1 MNMKIKKAPSL
12 STIIGERIFLLVGS
26 FFVALALETFLSP
39 NKIMDGGTTGLAIIL
54 AHLTPLYLGFWI
66 VLLNIPF
73 LILGHHFFGALFA
86 RRTVLALLF
95 LGFFI
100 YLLHFVP
107 TITNNDLLAS
117 VLGGLAI
124 GIGVGLVIRGRGS
137 IDGIDV
143 LAIVLSRSSRFS
155 LGQIILFFNI
165 FILILGG
172 FVFGWPKMFYSLI
185 TYFFAYQII
194 DLVIRL

>member
-1 MNMKIKKAPSL
+1 MKIKKIPSQSFL
-12 STIIGERIFLLVGS
+12 IGERIFLLIGS
-26 FFVALALETFLSP
+26 FFVALALETFLAP

-54 AHLTPLYLGFWI
+54 SHLTPLYLGFWI

-73 LILGHHFFGALFA
+73 LFIGHYYFGAPFTKRSIMALF
-86 RRTVLALLF
+86 F

-107 TITNNDLLAS
+107 TITNNDFLAS

-124 GIGVGLVIRGRGS
+124 GIGVGLVIRGKGS
-137 IDGIDV
+137 IDGIDI
-143 LAIVLSRSSRFS
+143 LAIIISRGSRFS
-155 LGQIILFFNI
+155 LGQTIFFFNI
-165 FILILGG
+165 SILILGG

-185 TYFFAYQII
+185 TYLFAYQTI
-194 DLVIRL
+194 DLIVRL